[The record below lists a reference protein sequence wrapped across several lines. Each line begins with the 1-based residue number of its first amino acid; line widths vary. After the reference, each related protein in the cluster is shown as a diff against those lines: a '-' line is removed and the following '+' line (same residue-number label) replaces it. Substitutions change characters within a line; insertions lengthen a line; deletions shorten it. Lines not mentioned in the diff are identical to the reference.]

1 MCVLRVRSPRE
12 APWGSKGAAACGC
25 VGALALWKRALPGL
39 EPSTPCT
46 PLATEAAVLGPCQQL
61 SKTAN
66 EIAPL
71 KLGPPCSQSASLAPS
86 PVLPSAGSG
95 CGSPESRQS

>member
-1 MCVLRVRSPRE
+1 MPCGCGVPRE
-12 APWGSKGAAACGC
+12 VLWGSKEAAACGC
-25 VGALALWKRALPGL
+25 AGALALWKWALPGL
-39 EPSTPCT
+39 QPSTPCT

-66 EIAPL
+66 EIASL
-71 KLGPPCSQSASLAPS
+71 KLGLPSSQSASLAPS
-86 PVLPSAGSG
+86 PALPSPGSG